1 MNSTETDPGDELA
14 AEPGEV
20 RVVKAAEIF
29 GEEKEIAIDHDGIRY
44 RLRIT
49 RKNKLILQK

>member
-1 MNSTETDPGDELA
+1 MNSESQDHTTEDVAPEAQAIELPAKTLFGDRR
-14 AEPGEV
+14 EV
-20 RVVKAAEIF
+20 VIV
-29 GEEKEIAIDHDGIRY
+29 HDGNRY

>member
-1 MNSTETDPGDELA
+1 MVDIPAPDKARAETPPSAPVIESDKLFQGK
-14 AEPGEV
+14 
-20 RVVKAAEIF
+20 REIF
-29 GEEKEIAIDHDGIRY
+29 IDHQGERY

>member
-1 MNSTETDPGDELA
+1 MADESESEEPR
-14 AEPGEV
+14 AEEPADQVIDVSEW
-20 RVVKAAEIF
+20 F
-29 GEEKEIAIDHDGIRY
+29 GERREICLELEGVRY